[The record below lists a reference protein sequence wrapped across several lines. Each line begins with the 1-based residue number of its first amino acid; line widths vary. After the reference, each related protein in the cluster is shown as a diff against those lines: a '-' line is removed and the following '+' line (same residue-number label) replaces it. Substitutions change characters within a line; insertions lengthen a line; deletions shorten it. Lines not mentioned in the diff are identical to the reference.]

1 MLAILAPE
9 RKIVADKWADG
20 TPLTVRP
27 NDVAPDDQGGAFF
40 TTGCLYY
47 AGPNGVTVA
56 AENLRTNGIVFSPD
70 DKTLYVTNGG
80 GLVAFDVKGPGML
93 ANRRDFAMLP
103 AGSNGDG
110 AAVDSEGRL
119 YVSSNPGV
127 QVFDKTGKYLGLIPT
142 PRGIISVAFAGPDKK
157 ILYVIGSGADDENG
171 QPIRQGP
178 QQTAATIYKLPVI
191 AQGLKGRA
199 K

>member
-1 MLAILAPE
+1 ML
-9 RKIVADKWADG
+9 
-20 TPLTVRP
+20 T
-27 NDVAPDDQGGAFF
+27 
-40 TTGCLYY
+40 
-47 AGPNGVTVA
+47 
-56 AENLRTNGIVFSPD
+56 
-70 DKTLYVTNGG
+70 
-80 GLVAFDVKGPGML
+80 
-93 ANRRDFAMLP
+93 NRRDFATLLE
-103 AGSNGDG
+103 GSAGDG
-110 AAVDSEGRL
+110 TAIDSEGRL

-127 QVFDKTGKYLGLIPT
+127 QVFDQTGKYLGLIPT

-157 ILYVIGSGADDENG
+157 VLYVVGSGADDENG